1 MIGAIDAA
9 ARPATGVAVRP
20 ASLGDDAA
28 FIVSA
33 VQRHLNPA
41 ADAARFDWLYRRN
54 PDGEARA
61 WIAEDAAGR
70 AVGLAAAFPR
80 RMIVQGREG
89 RGWVLGDFCV
99 DDDHRTLGPALQL
112 QRACLAGVTAAG
124 ADVVYDLPGPRM
136 LPVYRRLGVT
146 PAGSVRRFAKL
157 LRVDGR
163 LPLGMPAAVTGA
175 VNRAGNALLALADAR
190 HAGAGDLEVTA
201 ESAPYGREYTELASR
216 GGAGHGFCI
225 HRSAAYLDW
234 RYGAAPHRSYRLLAA
249 RRRGELRG
257 YVVLDRDG
265 ATGWIVDLFVAEDE
279 PAVIRALV
287 ATAVAGFR
295 ADGAATVAAIALDG
309 QPGAAA
315 LMRLGFRPREAG
327 PLVACDGNGRP
338 LITTEAAGSPW
349 LLAQGDRES

>member
-1 MIGAIDAA
+1 MIDALDA
-9 ARPATGVAVRP
+9 APRPATGVAVRP
-20 ASLGDDAA
+20 AVLGDDAA

-41 ADAARFDWLYRRN
+41 ADLARFDWLYRRN

-80 RMIVQGREG
+80 RVIVQGREG

-99 DDDHRTLGPALQL
+99 DDDYRTLGPALQL
-112 QRACLAGVTAAG
+112 QRACLAGVMAAG

-136 LPVYRRLGVT
+136 LPVYRRIGIA
-146 PAGSVRRFAKL
+146 PAGSVRRLARL

-163 LPLGMPAAVTGA
+163 VPRRLPAVVTRAA
-175 VNRAGNALLALADAR
+175 NALLALADAR
-190 HAGAGDLEVTA
+190 HAGGRGVEVAA

-216 GGAGHGFCI
+216 AGAHHGFCI

-234 RYGAAPHRSYRLLAA
+234 RYGTAPHRPYRLLAA
-249 RRRGELRG
+249 RRRGVLQG

-265 ATGWIVDLFVAEDE
+265 AAGWIVDLFVADDD
-279 PAVIRALV
+279 ATVMRALV
-287 ATAVAGFR
+287 AAAVARCR
-295 ADGAATVAAIALDG
+295 ADGAATVSAIVLDG
-309 QPGAAA
+309 QPAGPA
-315 LMRLGFRPREAG
+315 LMRLGFSPREAG

-338 LITTEAAGSPW
+338 LLTTEAAGSPW
-349 LLAQGDRES
+349 LLTQGDRES